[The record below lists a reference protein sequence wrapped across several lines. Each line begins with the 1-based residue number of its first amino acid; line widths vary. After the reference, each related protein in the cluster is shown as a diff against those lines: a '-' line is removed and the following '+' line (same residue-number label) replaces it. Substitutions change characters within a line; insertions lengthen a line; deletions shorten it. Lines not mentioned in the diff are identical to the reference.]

1 MSDPLSQEEFNLW
14 IEDMKNF
21 MTLVLKIAF
30 AQHLSNQE
38 DNKKANELYESFF
51 PNAKRK
57 SNVAGLGLVDNCET
71 MNVNIQNHGGRQA
84 IVIDE
89 LMSDRQCPSP

>member
-1 MSDPLSQEEFNLW
+1 MKDPLSQEEFNLW

-38 DNKKANELYESFF
+38 DNEKANKLYESFF

-57 SNVAGLGLVDNCET
+57 YNVAGLGSVDIGET

-84 IVIDE
+84 MMVDE
-89 LMSDRQCPSP
+89 MMSDR